1 MGCWFLDSQRS
12 PGKWTWVSPLQSP
25 VVWPQLRP
33 HHSSPVFCFLLLY
46 AQLLP
51 HSSCANS
58 PWTLK
63 APFSSI
69 SPGHCWSLSLCRASL
84 SAPEAPH
91 LPVPPQEHCSKLF
104 PFPFSFSFPFD
115 EEVSCVPSQ
124 MVLAPPFPVLSM
136 NLASST
142 LSGSPLPQMLNLLPL
157 WPLNQQILQVSL
169 IANRPSP
176 WPSFPVSASSSHYF
190 PLTKSGTRSF
200 STSLPPFFLIN
211 PNHRQGVNCSAPW
224 KPLLR
229 LCASFLGTSMKCRYS
244 ANPYLL
250 PCSATN
256 LLCDPEQVL
265 PIWGPQS
272 HHI

>member
-69 SPGHCWSLSLCRASL
+69 SPAHCWSLSLCRASL

-91 LPVPPQEHCSKLF
+91 LPVPPQEHCSELF

-176 WPSFPVSASSSHYF
+176 WPQLPSLSIIVSLFSSN
-190 PLTKSGTRSF
+190 K
-200 STSLPPFFLIN
+200 
-211 PNHRQGVNCSAPW
+211 V
-224 KPLLR
+224 
-229 LCASFLGTSMKCRYS
+229 RYS
-244 ANPYLL
+244 FFQHFPTSIL
-250 PCSATN
+250 PHKPQSQARCQLFCSLKTTSKALCIISRHQHEMPVFCQPLPSA
-256 LLCDPEQVL
+256 LLC
-265 PIWGPQS
+265 
-272 HHI
+272 H